1 MVVVTFDDA
10 TFVFRYQRSHLP
22 ALHSA
27 ALFGGSY
34 DNEYSIRIL
43 CQKIEQNDYLNEMMS
58 IATKSPQKCR

>member
-34 DNEYSIRIL
+34 DHEYSIRIL
-43 CQKIEQNDYLNEMMS
+43 C
-58 IATKSPQKCR
+58 